1 MIISA
6 IHMTIKITGHHELF
20 DVKIQWRILVKN
32 MMLTLVK
39 PINLNNQFRG
49 NTGTEDHLSGTR
61 ACN

>member
-1 MIISA
+1 
-6 IHMTIKITGHHELF
+6 MTIKITGHHELF

-39 PINLNNQFRG
+39 AINLNNQFRG